1 MMYGLRLTTFVE
13 KHLKATY
20 HADSPAAKSCFE
32 ESQSVIGVKIF
43 TLHRAVV
50 LSYQRVFEIP
60 KQVTLIA
67 RARHLSEKS
76 IYIIFECLV
85 IVFSFIVRFAQL
97 FFPNNGIYKYKSIL
111 N

>member
-20 HADSPAAKSCFE
+20 HAENPAAKSCFE

-50 LSYQRVFEIP
+50 LS
-60 KQVTLIA
+60 
-67 RARHLSEKS
+67 
-76 IYIIFECLV
+76 
-85 IVFSFIVRFAQL
+85 
-97 FFPNNGIYKYKSIL
+97 
-111 N
+111 

>member
-13 KHLKATY
+13 KHLKATC

-50 LSYQRVFEIP
+50 LS
-60 KQVTLIA
+60 
-67 RARHLSEKS
+67 
-76 IYIIFECLV
+76 
-85 IVFSFIVRFAQL
+85 
-97 FFPNNGIYKYKSIL
+97 
-111 N
+111 